1 MRQDYLS
8 WRILLELIYDYT
20 QSEAKLTLI
29 LRKLRR
35 FEFVWNLSQS
45 KYLKKIVSKWINR
58 ILLNIYKTCFLRVKH
73 QPYIF
78 EIMH

>member
-35 FEFVWNLSQS
+35 FEFVWNVSQS
-45 KYLKKIVSKWINR
+45 KYLKKIVSKWMNR
-58 ILLNIYKTCFLRVKH
+58 ILLNIYKTCFN
-73 QPYIF
+73 I
-78 EIMH
+78 

>member
-35 FEFVWNLSQS
+35 FELVWNLSQS
-45 KYLKKIVSKWINR
+45 KYLKKIVSKWMNR
-58 ILLNIYKTCFLRVKH
+58 ILLNIYKTCFN
-73 QPYIF
+73 I
-78 EIMH
+78 

>member
-20 QSEAKLTLI
+20 QSEAKLILI

-35 FEFVWNLSQS
+35 FELVWNLSQS
-45 KYLKKIVSKWINR
+45 KYLKKIVSKWMNR
-58 ILLNIYKTCFLRVKH
+58 ILLNIYKTCFN
-73 QPYIF
+73 I
-78 EIMH
+78 